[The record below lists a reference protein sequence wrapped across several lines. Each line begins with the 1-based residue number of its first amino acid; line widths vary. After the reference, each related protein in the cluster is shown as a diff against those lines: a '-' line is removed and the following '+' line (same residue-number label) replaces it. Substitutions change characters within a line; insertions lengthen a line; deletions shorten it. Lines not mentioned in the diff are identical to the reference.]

1 MLLDFDNKTREEL
14 IDFLKAHCTEY
25 ELCNMQ
31 YDKELKDFSKK
42 ELLITIDN
50 LFFE

>member
-1 MLLDFDNKTREEL
+1 MTQDFNNKTKQAL
-14 IDFLKAHCTEY
+14 ISFLKEHCTDY
-25 ELCNMQ
+25 ELYNMQ
-31 YDKELKDFSKK
+31 YDKELQDFTKE